1 MKVVVGHKKQNNKKF
16 YMLLTESLTAWLLA
30 ARNSAYSRAGTGNGN
45 EQIFSACCDVNTGS
59 AF

>member
-30 ARNSAYSRAGTGNGN
+30 AGILLTAVQVLGT
-45 EQIFSACCDVNTGS
+45 EMKQIFSACCDVNTGS